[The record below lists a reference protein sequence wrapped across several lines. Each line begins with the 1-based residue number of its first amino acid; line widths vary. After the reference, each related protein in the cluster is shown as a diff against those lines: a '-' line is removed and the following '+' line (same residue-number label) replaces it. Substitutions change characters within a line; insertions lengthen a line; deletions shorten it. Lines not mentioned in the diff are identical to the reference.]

1 MKWKCRDSHCNWT
14 LMLRG
19 TATLWVHTASGGTIL
34 HLTLLNR
41 LHVVWE
47 VNRIMILKTNSG
59 SQEARK
65 TQHQHAKEPKKG
77 LAIFRNSWVS
87 FPLHNSLKLHHS
99 TIGPRATKTAPWH
112 FALSRVLHISQSLS
126 LSPSHPRECC
136 FHLDREKK
144 CSLNCK
150 DGITPPLNMPVAHS
164 I

>member
-1 MKWKCRDSHCNWT
+1 
-14 LMLRG
+14 
-19 TATLWVHTASGGTIL
+19 
-34 HLTLLNR
+34 
-41 LHVVWE
+41 
-47 VNRIMILKTNSG
+47 MILKTNSG
-59 SQEARK
+59 SQEARE

-99 TIGPRATKTAPWH
+99 TIGPWATKTAPCH
-112 FALSRVLHISQSLS
+112 FAPSRVLHISQSLS

-150 DGITPPLNMPVAHS
+150 DGITPPLNSCSQYLSSPKEKGLRPPFIHIFQLHGTRFFKSYSFLLASPLPFSLGYKKPHT
-164 I
+164 